1 MLCCCFENV
10 SLTILEKKSKNTE
23 GSDTNWKGSFGYT
36 PSTIC
41 PPFPN
46 VSNVSGLVGL
56 ATSILWQGK
65 KMEKVVEGWL
75 EIVRKVRGEVSG
87 KQQHENNLLR
97 ETRYGNIIIITFTF
111 CHRVLPYSLDTYSP
125 HVSLITG

>member
-1 MLCCCFENV
+1 M
-10 SLTILEKKSKNTE
+10 TTTKSKNTE
-23 GSDTNWKGSFGYT
+23 GCDTNWKGSFGYP

-87 KQQHENNLLR
+87 KTNNMR
-97 ETRYGNIIIITFTF
+97 MIY
-111 CHRVLPYSLDTYSP
+111 
-125 HVSLITG
+125 